1 MCIIQ
6 IKIEH
11 REKKPLSVYHNSKLP
26 NDNVHL
32 ELDLK
37 YTTSYL
43 HIYNLALLLHTF
55 MQITFQMKG

>member
-6 IKIEH
+6 IEIEH
-11 REKKPLSVYHNSKLP
+11 REKSLYKYHNSKLP
-26 NDNVHL
+26 NDNVNL

-37 YTTSYL
+37 YTSYL

>member
-11 REKKPLSVYHNSKLP
+11 REKNIYHQYHNSKLP

-37 YTTSYL
+37 YTSYL

>member
-11 REKKPLSVYHNSKLP
+11 REKSLYQYHNSKLP

-37 YTTSYL
+37 YTSYL